1 MTDSDKLVEH
11 KVTSQKVFSG
21 RLLHVYFDEVRL
33 PDGEMSTREWIKHP
47 GASAVVPIFEN
58 GDVMMIKQFRYP
70 MSQIFYEV
78 PAGKIDAGETADSTA
93 YRELQEEAGLSCK
106 SYQYLGHYYPGIGYS
121 DEIIHLYTAWDITS
135 RAQKVDDD
143 EFVINERLP
152 FKEAVEM
159 VHSGEISDGKTMVAL
174 LRAWHWWQN
183 EGPFL
188 VDKRQK

>member
-33 PDGEMSTREWIKHP
+33 PDGEMATREWIKHP

-78 PAGKIDAGETADSTA
+78 PAGKIDPGETADSTA
-93 YRELQEEAGLSCK
+93 HRELQEEAGLSCK
-106 SYQYLGHYYPGIGYS
+106 SYQYIGHYYPGIGYS

-135 RAQKVDDD
+135 LAQKVDDD

-159 VHSGEISDGKTMVAL
+159 VHSGEIADGKTMVAL
-174 LRAWHWWQN
+174 LRAWHWWQDK
-183 EGPFL
+183 GPFA
-188 VDKRQK
+188 VGSM